1 MAGDENL
8 FRIVLTALIWLAWC
22 VLHSLLIGETVKES
36 VRRLSDRLAQYYRLL
51 YSILAALTLILAY
64 WLTPNSSSGFLLQW
78 HGPLGLIQAPL
89 WVIGLALGW
98 LSFRVIN
105 VWDFLGVSALRT
117 RRRFPRPR
125 EQLITYG
132 IYGVIRHP
140 QFAGGL
146 ILLWARDLSDTGLV
160 VNLVLST
167 YLMAATKIEEYRLL
181 AIFGEQYAQ
190 YMAEVPRF
198 IPKQLPALRALLR
211 KD

>member
-1 MAGDENL
+1 MADDEIL
-8 FRIVLTALIWLAWC
+8 SRIALTALIWLAWC
-22 VLHSLLIGETVKES
+22 ALHSLLIGETVKER
-36 VRRLSDRLAQYYRLL
+36 VRRLSDSLVRYYRLV
-51 YSILAALTLILAY
+51 YSILGALTLILAY
-64 WLTPNSSSGFLLQW
+64 WLTPNSSSGSLLQW
-78 HGPLGLIQAPL
+78 HGPLRLVQAPL

-105 VWDFLGVSALRT
+105 VWDFLGVTVLGT
-117 RRRFPRPR
+117 WGRFSRPR

-167 YLMAATKIEEYRLL
+167 YLLVATKIEEYRLL
-181 AIFGEQYAQ
+181 AIFGEPYAQ
-190 YMAEVPRF
+190 YMAEVPKF
-198 IPKQLPALRALLR
+198 IPKQLPTLRALLR